1 MDSDSDIRD
10 LIRNV
15 IGKFFPSNEITDEVK
30 SNNIDDE
37 EMKIICRHIFNDI
50 CDLESPIIND
60 DVKTDL
66 ELFEGIGNDKENSI
80 YSTINNTHT
89 YLGAFLLKKL
99 LENPTKEIKI
109 LQSRQ
114 SAIKKIIDNPELK
127 VILEERLPLIKD
139 SELDILYLW
148 KTLDE
153 ETTYLL
159 NMVYFQN
166 KFLKMFNKNE
176 FVLRMYNYYIIL
188 FSPIY
193 GIMAPILMVLAPFV
207 FMKFYF
213 KKSISISLYFK
224 LLRVA
229 ITGLSNITKFDPSN
243 DNSKWGVGQVVSLI
257 MWLVFYVHALYS
269 NIQMAKNTNEI
280 ANIIHNKV
288 NKIAIMVKEGHDLYE
303 IFNREIDDYSKL
315 IPYNVQKHFGILW
328 DDIFIEEPNIM
339 SNKGRILK
347 TFKSLNENK
356 DNLLDLLRFI
366 STIDVYHSLSELCIK
381 DNYNF
386 ATYDDKSLKP
396 IIKAKNIWYPVLKGK
411 VVKNSINIGDKFPLN
426 ALITGPNA
434 GGKSTF
440 IKSLTVS
447 LIFGQTIS
455 IVPANEFYFTPFS
468 FINTY
473 LNIPDC
479 KGKESLFEAEM
490 RRSLEHIRCLEELP
504 NEDFS
509 YVIMDEIFSSTN
521 PNEGVSGAYAI
532 ADKLSKFKNNVCI
545 ITSHYSHLT
554 HLEKEGKFRNYKIPI
569 SRDKNNNIIYNY
581 KLLAGVSNQYIA
593 LELLERKGFDK
604 EIVRKA
610 QQISRELCEDIENVR
625 PKRKLKKK
633 KKPIIKKNEEIHESG
648 TKKSTPTETPKESHN
663 KEELLQV
670 CELSQTEEVS
680 K

>member
-1 MDSDSDIRD
+1 
-10 LIRNV
+10 
-15 IGKFFPSNEITDEVK
+15 
-30 SNNIDDE
+30 
-37 EMKIICRHIFNDI
+37 
-50 CDLESPIIND
+50 
-60 DVKTDL
+60 
-66 ELFEGIGNDKENSI
+66 
-80 YSTINNTHT
+80 
-89 YLGAFLLKKL
+89 
-99 LENPTKEIKI
+99 
-109 LQSRQ
+109 
-114 SAIKKIIDNPELK
+114 
-127 VILEERLPLIKD
+127 
-139 SELDILYLW
+139 
-148 KTLDE
+148 
-153 ETTYLL
+153 
-159 NMVYFQN
+159 
-166 KFLKMFNKNE
+166 
-176 FVLRMYNYYIIL
+176 
-188 FSPIY
+188 
-193 GIMAPILMVLAPFV
+193 
-207 FMKFYF
+207 
-213 KKSISISLYFK
+213 
-224 LLRVA
+224 
-229 ITGLSNITKFDPSN
+229 
-243 DNSKWGVGQVVSLI
+243 

-269 NIQMAKNTNEI
+269 NIQMDKNTNEI